1 MGRMKL
7 LAIDTTEAACSAAL
21 LIDDQVSERFDIVPR
36 RHSELILPMIDGLL
50 GEAGLK
56 PQDLDA
62 LAFARGPGSFT
73 GVRIATAVI
82 QGIATAAELP
92 VVPVS
97 SLLALAQGA
106 ARTQGVGQILAGL
119 DARMNEVYWAACRTD
134 ENGLAGLVGG
144 EQVCAPERVPL
155 PEDDAWYGVGS
166 AWEGYPDLL
175 SAILGDRV
183 AKTDAQAMVH
193 AQDVARL
200 AAAEF
205 LAGNAVSAG
214 QALPVYLRD
223 QVAQKMARP
232 ASPT

>member
-1 MGRMKL
+1 MKL

-21 LIDDQVSERFDIVPR
+21 LIDGQVNETFDIVPR

-50 GEAGLK
+50 HDAGMT
-56 PQDLDA
+56 PADLDV

-73 GVRIATAVI
+73 GVRIAAAVI
-82 QGIATAAELP
+82 QGIATATGLR

-106 ARTQGVGQILAGL
+106 IREHGVTKVLAGF
-119 DARMNEVYWAACRTD
+119 DARMKEVYWAVCEADQDGRARLID
-134 ENGLAGLVGG
+134 E
-144 EQVCAPERVPL
+144 EIVCAPESVPL
-155 PEDDAWYGVGS
+155 PNGTDWYGLGS
-166 AWEGYPDLL
+166 AWAGYPDALAARLKGSL
-175 SAILGDRV
+175 SGC
-183 AKTDAQAMVH
+183 DANAMVH

-205 LAGNAVSAG
+205 AAGNAVKAE

-223 QVAQKMARP
+223 QVAKKMRQG
-232 ASPT
+232 